1 MLIDAP
7 SVDVGLG
14 AVLRARLS
22 GFSGFLRANGFGV
35 GGADANGRGLSGLA
49 ARASAIGG
57 TVHVT
62 SPAGGGTAVAVS
74 LPL

>member
-1 MLIDAP
+1 VTVSEESAGLAA
-7 SVDVGLG
+7 SVRDD
-14 AVLRARLS
+14 
-22 GFSGFLRANGFGV
+22 GV

-62 SPAGGGTAVAVS
+62 SPANGGTAVLVS
-74 LPL
+74 MPL